1 MLLGGKTY
9 NVDFKPGGNNTL
21 KATGEFTAV
30 KGMRVIVKTDK
41 IGGQSFQAR
50 LAPLN

>member
-1 MLLGGKTY
+1 MRKFLSALLLGW
-9 NVDFKPGGNNTL
+9 GGVGF
-21 KATGEFTAV
+21 AAPAQEFV
-30 KGMRVIVKTDK
+30 LDNGMKVIVKTDK